1 MDWIILN
8 LITNKRNNNWIYGIL
23 VSIIILDF
31 LNDQMQ
37 FFPPQYLILDFSL
50 CAIGLLIIKEIANY
64 WYKNLYHKNIQSL
77 NTIRQLVRTENYA
90 QIFDI
95 APTIKII
102 KPHLAEK
109 TFWLGV
115 ANVYIRQPKETLRL
129 FHAIESEYQNSS
141 DFFYHKGLALLDT
154 KNTTEAVTCFT
165 RAIAI
170 EKTWQSFDQ
179 RAIAYLQ
186 LNKLEEA
193 ENDLQ
198 ESIALKENSTNTC
211 NMGALL
217 AQKGLHNKAIEF
229 YNRSITINPEN
240 KNAFFNRG
248 LSQQKMANL
257 KSAINDFKKAEQLDC
272 KKANRFLKNIK

>member
-8 LITNKRNNNWIYGIL
+8 LIANKRNNNWIYGIL

-37 FFPPQYLILDFSL
+37 FIPPKYLIIDFSL

-77 NTIRQLVRTENYA
+77 DTIRQLVRTENYA

-95 APTIKII
+95 APAIKII

-129 FHAIESEYQNSS
+129 FHTIESEYQNSA

-154 KNTTEAVTCFT
+154 QNTTEAITCFT
-165 RAIAI
+165 HAIAK
-170 EKTWQSFDQ
+170 KTWQSFDQ

-193 ENDLQ
+193 ENDLRK
-198 ESIALKENSTNTC
+198 SITIKETSTNTC
-211 NMGALL
+211 NMGVLL
-217 AQKGLHNKAIEF
+217 AQKGLHDKAIEF

-248 LSQQKMANL
+248 LSQQKIANFE
-257 KSAINDFKKAEQLDC
+257 SANSDFKKAEQLGC
-272 KKANRFLKNIK
+272 KKANRILKNIK